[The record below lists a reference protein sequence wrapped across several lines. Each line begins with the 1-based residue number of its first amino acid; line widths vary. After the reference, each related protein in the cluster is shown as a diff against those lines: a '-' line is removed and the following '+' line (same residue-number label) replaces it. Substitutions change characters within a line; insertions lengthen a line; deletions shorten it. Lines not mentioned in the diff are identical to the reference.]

1 MLQVC
6 LNLQLGMSDPTL
18 AIELDSESQGVFGNL
33 LGKRPL
39 QFDLEPTQTK
49 FRHPGGKG
57 KEGVGA
63 GSSSHRGVPETA
75 RRPLHKGAGQ
85 KSAPTKPADRDHPRP
100 LQQTTPSF
108 TKLPRL

>member
-1 MLQVC
+1 MA
-6 LNLQLGMSDPTL
+6 DPTL
-18 AIELDSESQGVFGNL
+18 AMELDSESQGVFGNL

-85 KSAPTKPADRDHPRP
+85 KSAPTKTADRDHP
-100 LQQTTPSF
+100 
-108 TKLPRL
+108 